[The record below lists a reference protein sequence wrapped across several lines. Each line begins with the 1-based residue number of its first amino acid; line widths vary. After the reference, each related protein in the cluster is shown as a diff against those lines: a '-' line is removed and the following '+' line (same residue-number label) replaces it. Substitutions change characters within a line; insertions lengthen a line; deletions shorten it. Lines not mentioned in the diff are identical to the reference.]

1 MFSVLILD
9 DNRPIATH
17 IQNSI
22 RWEDIECQVVAV
34 LYDGISGKKA
44 IERFKPDIIIS
55 DIEMPGM
62 SGLQMIEM
70 TQNCIPNSKFIFISA
85 YERFAYAHQAL
96 KFKACDYLIKPFTQS
111 ELRRA
116 VDEALAELKKY
127 EYFPETESNY
137 TPLMKS
143 VLEYLENAA
152 YSSVTLEMAAEHFN
166 MSSSKLGRMI
176 KKETDMRYADLVT
189 GIRLRRAK
197 ELLTVPYLNI
207 SDIADRVGY
216 SDYLTFYKV
225 FVKNEKMS
233 PSEYRKNMSNGKN

>member
-1 MFSVLILD
+1 MFQWCFLL
-9 DNRPIATH
+9 
-17 IQNSI
+17 
-22 RWEDIECQVVAV
+22 
-34 LYDGISGKKA
+34 
-44 IERFKPDIIIS
+44 IIS

-176 KKETDMRYADLVT
+176 KKETDMRYADLVMLDSHSAIIWQ
-189 GIRLRRAK
+189 GKVHPILQKSLPLRVQQILCWA
-197 ELLTVPYLNI
+197 
-207 SDIADRVGY
+207 AG
-216 SDYLTFYKV
+216 
-225 FVKNEKMS
+225 
-233 PSEYRKNMSNGKN
+233 NGPFRPLWKC